1 MVANSDYSWKIC
13 TGGAGGVGKTTF
25 LFRYLTNQFVANTAL
40 TVGVQLHSKVV
51 ERGGKRISL
60 IIWDLG
66 GQDRFR
72 FLQDSYVRGAAAGL
86 ISFDISNMGTMLQ
99 IRDWVGM
106 FRKSGSPAMPILL
119 VGMKLDI
126 AEESEQKEAEKEAL
140 SLVKELDLAG
150 YIATSSKW
158 GKNVEETINSL
169 LDVLLVQRLAGNS
182 DQGTTSAIN

>member
-1 MVANSDYSWKIC
+1 MVANSDYSWKIV

-25 LFRYLTNQFVANTAL
+25 LFRYLTNQFVANTSL
-40 TVGVQLHSKVV
+40 TVGVQLHSRVV
-51 ERGGKRISL
+51 ERSGKKISL

-72 FLQDSYVRGAAAGL
+72 FLQDSYVRGAVAGL

-99 IRDWVGM
+99 IKDWVAM
-106 FRKSGSPAMPILL
+106 YRKSGSPGMPILL
-119 VGMKLDI
+119 VGMKADI
-126 AEESEQKEAEKEAL
+126 AEEMEQKEAEKEAL

-169 LDVLLVQRLAGNS
+169 LDVLLVQRLAGN
-182 DQGTTSAIN
+182 DAQGTTSAIN

>member
-1 MVANSDYSWKIC
+1 MVTSSDFSFKIV

-40 TVGVQLHSKVV
+40 TVGVQLHSHIID
-51 ERGGKRISL
+51 RNGKKIAM

-86 ISFDISNMGTMLQ
+86 ICFDISNIGTMLQ
-99 IRDWVGM
+99 IKDWVGM
-106 FRKSGSPAMPILL
+106 YRKSGSPSMPILL

-126 AEESEQKEAEKEAL
+126 ASEEEQKQAENEAL
-140 SLVKELDLAG
+140 SLVKALDLTG

-158 GKNVEETINSL
+158 GKNVEESINSL
-169 LDVLLVQRLAGNS
+169 IDAVLVQKLGGNGA
-182 DQGTTSAIN
+182 QNITSALD

>member
-1 MVANSDYSWKIC
+1 MVSNSDYSWKIV

-40 TVGVQLHSKVV
+40 TVGVQLHSHVV
-51 ERGGKRISL
+51 ERGGKKVSL

-72 FLQDSYVRGAAAGL
+72 FLQDSYVRGAAAG
-86 ISFDISNMGTMLQ
+86 IIAFDITNMGTMLQ
-99 IRDWVGM
+99 IKDWVAM

-119 VGMKLDI
+119 VGTKLDI
-126 AEESEQKEAEKEAL
+126 ADEEEQKRAEREAL
-140 SLVKELDLAG
+140 SIVKEFDLAG

-169 LDVLLVQRLAGNS
+169 LDAMLVQKIGANGAR
-182 DQGTTSAIN
+182 GTTSAIN